1 MQEAVKN
8 SPREAREDLIDSLI
22 AVSLLTRRMA
32 RSLIGMNTNTATTA
46 MKGERTYGKDER
58 TGRPA
63 YRVVRA

>member
-22 AVSLLTRRMA
+22 AVSLLTQRMA
-32 RSLIGMNTNTATTA
+32 RSLISLTHEKATNTQRGGTNH
-46 MKGERTYGKDER
+46 GDDER
-58 TGRPA
+58 IGRPA